1 MKVILLEDVKNH
13 GLKGEVVNVSE
24 GYARNFLFPQHLAV
38 EATDKTL
45 NERKQ
50 QENREATKARKE
62 EKKSKELAKKID
74 GQEVVIQAKSEG
86 GSLFAAVTEKHVAK
100 ALKEEGFV
108 VDKKY
113 IQFDGVKEAGEY
125 EASVELP
132 GGFEAT
138 ITVIIE
144 GQEK

>member
-38 EATDKTL
+38 EATDKSL

-86 GSLFAAVTEKHVAK
+86 GSLFAAVTEKQIAK

-113 IQFDGVKEAGEY
+113 IQFAGVKEAGEY

-144 GQEK
+144 GQER